1 MKTTDPEVW
10 IQAQLTA
17 HHLIKTNAWRATSE
31 AADVLALYF
40 AILSPGIVR
49 KVKEIQK
56 QINKNTSPANL
67 TVSTSLTSKW
77 DWLPATVAW
86 RISQFTIHS
95 QHLPAFG
102 WWLMVISHPDSH
114 LKGAAPF
121 SNSPKQSAAK
131 FSIMRLFIWDN
142 KAPNRIKLIHLIQPN
157 FVD

>member
-17 HHLIKTNAWRATSE
+17 RLHLIKTSAWRATSE
-31 AADVLALYF
+31 AADVLTLSGDV
-40 AILSPGIVR
+40 AILSPSIAR
-49 KVKEIQK
+49 KVKEIHE
-56 QINKNTSPANL
+56 QINKNKSPANL

-102 WWLMVISHPDSH
+102 WWFMVISHPDSH
-114 LKGAAPF
+114 
-121 SNSPKQSAAK
+121 
-131 FSIMRLFIWDN
+131 
-142 KAPNRIKLIHLIQPN
+142 
-157 FVD
+157 